1 MIRTKRAYDL
11 PSRDD
16 GYRVLVD
23 RLWPRG
29 LSKSDAEIDAWPK
42 EIAPSHELRRWFG
55 HRPERWDEFKSK
67 YFKELA
73 KKEKIVQ
80 EILAKEKSIGTLTL
94 LFSSKE
100 LQYNNAVAL
109 KEYLEKSR

>member
-1 MIRTKRAYDL
+1 MIRIKRVYDL

-16 GYRVLVD
+16 GHRVLVD

-42 EIAPSHELRRWFG
+42 EIAPSHELRNWFG
-55 HRPERWDEFKSK
+55 HRPEKWDEFKSK

-73 KKEKIVQ
+73 KKEKIVK
-80 EILAKEKSIGTLTL
+80 EILAKEKSIGTVTL
-94 LFSSKE
+94 LFSSRE
-100 LQYNNAVAL
+100 LRYNNAVAL